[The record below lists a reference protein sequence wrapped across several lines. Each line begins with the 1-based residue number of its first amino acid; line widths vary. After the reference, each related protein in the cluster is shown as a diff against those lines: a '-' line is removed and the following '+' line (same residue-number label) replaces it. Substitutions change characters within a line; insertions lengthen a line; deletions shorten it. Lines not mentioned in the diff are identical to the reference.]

1 MTNNNNTLPPA
12 QLHHLPASGIKSGA
26 VNGAAADPVGTNEK
40 ILRAPIDYL
49 LTIPGKDV
57 RGKMMNAF
65 NQWLQIPEEKLDII
79 KEVIKLLHT
88 ASLLIDDIQDNS
100 RLRRGLPVAHSI
112 FGVAQTINTA
122 NYAYFLAQ
130 QELNKLEC
138 AAAYEVFTEELL
150 RLHQGQGMDIY
161 WRDSSLCPTEE
172 EYFEMV
178 GNKTGGLFRLA
189 VRLMQLASNKDCD
202 FVPFVNVLGILFQIR
217 DDYLNLQSDLYTKN
231 KGFGEDLTEG
241 KFSFPIIHSIRA
253 DPASITLTS
262 ILKQRTEDEDVKRYA
277 ISYIESTGSFEHC
290 RRKIDELVG
299 EARMCV
305 KDMSPEDA
313 KVADGIMA
321 MVGLGAGG
329 LSI

>member
-1 MTNNNNTLPPA
+1 MYVTSPIQARGRT
-12 QLHHLPASGIKSGA
+12 ASVAMSDGA
-26 VNGAAADPVGTNEK
+26 PGPEQAERQEK
-40 ILRAPIDYL
+40 VLQAPLEYL

-57 RGKMMNAF
+57 RGKMMDAF
-65 NQWLQIPEEKLDII
+65 NLWLQIPAEKLVII
-79 KEVIKLLHT
+79 KEVVKLLHT

-100 RLRRGLPVAHSI
+100 RLRRGVPVAHSI

-130 QELNKLEC
+130 QELIKLGC
-138 AAAYEVFTEELL
+138 AEAYEVFTEELL
-150 RLHQGQGMDIY
+150 RLHRGQGMDIY

-189 VRLMQLASNKDCD
+189 VRLMQLASPKTCD
-202 FVPFVNVLGILFQIR
+202 FVPFVNALGVLFQIR

-241 KFSFPIIHSIRA
+241 KFSFPIIHSIRT
-253 DPASITLTS
+253 DPTNITLPS
-262 ILKQRTEDEDVKRYA
+262 ILKQRTDDEDVKRYA
-277 ISYIESTGSFEHC
+277 IKYIESTGSFEHC
-290 RRKIDELVG
+290 KRKIEELVLA
-299 EARMCV
+299 ARLCV

-313 KVADGIMA
+313 KVADAIMG
-321 MVGLGAGG
+321 MVGLGADG
-329 LSI
+329 IAV